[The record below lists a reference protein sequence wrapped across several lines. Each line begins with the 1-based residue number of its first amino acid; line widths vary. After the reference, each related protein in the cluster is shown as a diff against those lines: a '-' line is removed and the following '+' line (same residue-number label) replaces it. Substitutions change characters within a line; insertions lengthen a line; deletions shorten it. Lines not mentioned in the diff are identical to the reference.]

1 MSANPYLFDDEPSA
15 EEPAAAPAPEPVRSA
30 HPAAP
35 GGTGFSAPPQQL
47 GGSGFS
53 APPQQFAA
61 APQVSPQQY
70 PSPQFSAQPHY
81 APARS
86 FGDLPPSAP
95 PPSANDLERIRDVEV
110 ELTLE
115 IGRRR
120 MRIGEVLRL
129 SAGAT
134 LELGKSIGE
143 PLEVFVNGQ
152 LLGRGEAVVVG
163 DRYGLR
169 ITELVTKEG
178 R

>member
-1 MSANPYLFDDEPSA
+1 MSSNPYLFDDEPSA
-15 EEPAAAPAPEPVRSA
+15 EEAAPAVEPMRSA
-30 HPAAP
+30 QPAAP
-35 GGTGFSAPPQQL
+35 AGGGFSAPPQSL

-61 APQVSPQQY
+61 APAQVAAPPQY

-86 FGDLPPSAP
+86 FGDLPPSVP
-95 PPSANDLERIRDVEV
+95 PPTATDLDRIRDVEV

>member
-1 MSANPYLFDDEPSA
+1 MENPYLFDDEPSP
-15 EEPAAAPAPEPVRSA
+15 EPAPAMSPSPEPRSLP
-30 HPAAP
+30 PAI
-35 GGTGFSAPPQQL
+35 
-47 GGSGFS
+47 
-53 APPQQFAA
+53 
-61 APQVSPQQY
+61 SPASMGASPIMESRR
-70 PSPQFSAQPHY
+70 PSY
-81 APARS
+81 
-86 FGDLPPSAP
+86 GNLPPSVP
-95 PPSANDLERIRDVEV
+95 PTTSGDLDRIRDVEV

-129 SAGAT
+129 TAGAT

>member
-1 MSANPYLFDDEPSA
+1 MDNPYLFDDEPS
-15 EEPAAAPAPEPVRSA
+15 PEPPPPIASSPEPRSLPPVVA
-30 HPAAP
+30 
-35 GGTGFSAPPQQL
+35 SASM
-47 GGSGFS
+47 G
-53 APPQQFAA
+53 A
-61 APQVSPQQY
+61 SPMIESRRPNY
-70 PSPQFSAQPHY
+70 
-81 APARS
+81 
-86 FGDLPPSAP
+86 GNLPPSMP
-95 PPSANDLERIRDVEV
+95 PTTSSDLERIRDVEV

-120 MRIGEVLRL
+120 MKIGEVLRL
-129 SAGAT
+129 TAGAT